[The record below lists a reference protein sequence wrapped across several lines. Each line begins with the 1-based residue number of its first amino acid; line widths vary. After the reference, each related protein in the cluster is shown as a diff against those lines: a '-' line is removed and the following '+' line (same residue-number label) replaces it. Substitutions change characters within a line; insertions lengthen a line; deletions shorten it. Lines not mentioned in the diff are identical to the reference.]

1 MANATKDTA
10 IRAAAGMTLPVFIQR
25 MAKFPASGEINR
37 KVADAGAAIAAIS
50 DEYQADA
57 ERVDTT
63 DGISMDFGSWRFNLR
78 SSNTGPVIRLNVESR
93 GDE

>member
-1 MANATKDTA
+1 
-10 IRAAAGMTLPVFIQR
+10 

-78 SSNTGPVIRLNVESR
+78 SSNTEPVIRLNVEIW
-93 GDE
+93 GDEQLMREKLGELLGRLDHMA